1 MISLAYLFEEDIA
14 EKYVEDYVYE
24 TIMQGTNLEL
34 INEMVSYADEYDSV
48 LYENKVDKNDKDHKR
63 FSNAWGNAIK
73 TQYDERD
80 KLSNSYDDQENKR
93 KAVDQAGEDIR
104 WKKDYERP
112 YDNQDKNDKHQ
123 EEQWKITK
131 NIRDQNKKDKDLREE
146 NYKQKH
152 SKLMNR
158 QNDTFSNRVDNRVR
172 KNIIASGEH
181 KYGIHKLIDKLS
193 DTKFGAAVSR
203 GVKRA
208 AQTETGK
215 TILNYVK
222 PKLLKIGTKLMKSAG
237 KQIKKDRLND
247 YSKDGTS
254 SGGEATKLVKIAAK
268 RIALG
273 KAIKNFSK

>member
-1 MISLAYLFEEDIA
+1 
-14 EKYVEDYVYE
+14 
-24 TIMQGTNLEL
+24 
-34 INEMVSYADEYDSV
+34 
-48 LYENKVDKNDKDHKR
+48 
-63 FSNAWGNAIK
+63 
-73 TQYDERD
+73 
-80 KLSNSYDDQENKR
+80 
-93 KAVDQAGEDIR
+93 
-104 WKKDYERP
+104 
-112 YDNQDKNDKHQ
+112 
-123 EEQWKITK
+123 
-131 NIRDQNKKDKDLREE
+131 
-146 NYKQKH
+146 
-152 SKLMNR
+152 MNR